1 MNDNLSKAL
10 SIFIEAMR
18 PFVVGFLMEH
28 FKNEPWEGVFFARLK
43 PDKQNTW
50 NKAIQSLSADS
61 DRKQLVDYNNLSNF
75 AIAFKQEL
83 TDEFGNSKEANK
95 FISYLQEIQDVRNKC
110 NHYQQLDEDEID
122 RAFGTMKLVAKLLQ
136 MPDLVTEIDTI
147 RNRGSIPTIQPDAP
161 TIKEITSTVSFSE
174 DSPLPA
180 WYTNV
185 YPHYDIRNGSLDES
199 VFAANLGEVA
209 MGIGQEVYSNPTMFF
224 EKTYITAGLRD
235 IANRVVR
242 ALNGE
247 ETDNRVISL
256 QTGFGGGKTHTLISL
271 YHITKTGKSLLS
283 SAYTQHIL
291 ESKVTPQFENAQ
303 VAVFTNNTT
312 DVSQGRTT
320 DDGITIYTLWGELA
334 YQLGGLEGYN
344 LIQKNDIERISPAA
358 NLFRPI
364 LEKSAPVLILID
376 ELADYCNKASAVM
389 IGKGSLSDQTIGFMQ
404 TLTEVVSSVPRC
416 VLIATLPASATE
428 VASSAIGQQILTA
441 LESRIV
447 RVGTSIKPVE
457 DEEIFEVVRRR
468 LFDNIGNPEV
478 IELVLNRYK
487 NTYHNRRSDL
497 PTQADR
503 MEYINKMRKSYPFHP
518 ELIDMFRLKWGQD
531 SRFQRTRGV
540 LRLLAS
546 IVKDLWT
553 RRGSL
558 TGSQALIH
566 TSDVNLSN
574 LPTLTGTITSLMG
587 SQWETV
593 IHADVI
599 GTSSNAYKIDN
610 EDPNNN
616 IGKYNLTQGIAT
628 TILMASLGN
637 LQNKGL
643 TIEELKLCTLKPSA
657 FNHSEVNSALSKL
670 EQVAHYLYS
679 TNVGSR
685 SYWFQSKP
693 NINILVNQAKAEI
706 KHTDISGEIIN
717 RLNAQTRN
725 VPGLKVLI
733 NPTDDI
739 PEQKSLTLVILGPEY
754 ATQPGN
760 MNPKT
765 QKQIEQI
772 AQNKGNSSRI
782 YRNTIFYLVCS
793 ETGLGMLHGKLL
805 EYLACTKIQAEYSGQ
820 IEPEQKKDKRML
832 YLFPLITLCA
842 NTL

>member
-503 MEYINKMRKSYPFHP
+503 
-518 ELIDMFRLKWGQD
+518 
-531 SRFQRTRGV
+531 
-540 LRLLAS
+540 AS
-546 IVKDLWT
+546 
-553 RRGSL
+553 
-558 TGSQALIH
+558 LIH
-566 TSDVNLSN
+566 F
-574 LPTLTGTITSLMG
+574 I
-587 SQWETV
+587 
-593 IHADVI
+593 
-599 GTSSNAYKIDN
+599 
-610 EDPNNN
+610 
-616 IGKYNLTQGIAT
+616 
-628 TILMASLGN
+628 
-637 LQNKGL
+637 
-643 TIEELKLCTLKPSA
+643 
-657 FNHSEVNSALSKL
+657 
-670 EQVAHYLYS
+670 
-679 TNVGSR
+679 
-685 SYWFQSKP
+685 
-693 NINILVNQAKAEI
+693 
-706 KHTDISGEIIN
+706 
-717 RLNAQTRN
+717 RN
-725 VPGLKVLI
+725 
-733 NPTDDI
+733 
-739 PEQKSLTLVILGPEY
+739 
-754 ATQPGN
+754 
-760 MNPKT
+760 
-765 QKQIEQI
+765 
-772 AQNKGNSSRI
+772 
-782 YRNTIFYLVCS
+782 
-793 ETGLGMLHGKLL
+793 
-805 EYLACTKIQAEYSGQ
+805 
-820 IEPEQKKDKRML
+820 
-832 YLFPLITLCA
+832 
-842 NTL
+842 